1 MNDVPPPSNNSSSVA
16 FVSGIFNVVHPGHLR
31 LLQFAKRRA
40 DRLVV
45 GVLTDQ
51 LAGVAAHIPELD
63 RLEGVRSQL
72 AVDECFLID
81 TSVVECVAR
90 LRPTFV
96 VKGQEHLGQENPEL
110 EALATYG
117 GKLLFSSGAS
127 SLTSEDILRRE
138 IAGDRSEYRLPLDY
152 LERHNLTVEHLT
164 GLVRAFRELRVVVVG
179 DLIIDEYE
187 ICEPVGMSQE
197 EPTIVVTP
205 VARERFVGGAGIVAM
220 HGSSLGARSTLISV
234 VGADP
239 AGEFAGKHLTNAA
252 VDAQLVTDDIRP
264 TTRKQR
270 FRASGRTLL
279 RVNRLSSAAIS
290 RRIQDEIFAQFE
302 SAIQDA
308 NLLVFSDFNL
318 GVLPRELVGRMIGLG
333 RRLGLPMFADSQS
346 TGSVGDIGRFTGMS
360 LISPT
365 EREARLAMRNDS
377 DGLVVLS
384 EQLRN
389 RSGAT
394 HVILTLGGDGLL
406 IYSPES
412 TSGIVTD
419 KIGALNTNPIDV
431 AGAGDSLLITVAL
444 SLTAGG
450 SIWAAAAIGSVAAAI
465 QVSRLG
471 NSPIREREL
480 LRDLSR

>member
-1 MNDVPPPSNNSSSVA
+1 MKDVPPQSKDALTVA

-31 LLQFAKRRA
+31 LLQFAKSRA
-40 DRLVV
+40 DRLLV
-45 GVLTDQ
+45 GVLTDR
-51 LAGVAAHIPELD
+51 LAGAAAHIPEKD
-63 RLEGVRSQL
+63 RLEGVRSL
-72 AVDECFLID
+72 LSVDECFLID
-81 TSVVECVAR
+81 SSVVDYIAR
-90 LRPTFV
+90 RRPSIV
-96 VKGQEHLGQENPEL
+96 VKGQEFLGQENPES
-110 EALATYG
+110 EVLATYG
-117 GKLLFSSGAS
+117 GKLLFSSGTS

-138 IAGDRSEYRLPLDY
+138 LVGNRSENRLPADY
-152 LERHNLTVEHLT
+152 LERHDLTVAHLA
-164 GLVRAFRELRVVVVG
+164 GLVKAFRDLRVVVVG

-187 ICEPVGMSQE
+187 ICEPIGMSHE
-197 EPTIVVTP
+197 EPTIVVAP
-205 VARERFVGGAGIVAM
+205 VSRERFVGGAGIVAM
-220 HGSSLGARSTLISV
+220 HGSGLGARSSLISV

-239 AGEFAGKHLTNAA
+239 AGEFAAECLTNAA
-252 VDAQLVTDDIRP
+252 VDARLVLDDVRP

-302 SAIQDA
+302 SAIQCA

-318 GVLPRELVGRMIGLG
+318 GGLPKELVNRMIELGTKRGL
-333 RRLGLPMFADSQS
+333 LMFADSQS
-346 TGSVGDIGRFTGMS
+346 TGSLGDIGRFKGMS

-394 HVILTLGGDGLL
+394 HVVLTLGGDGL
-406 IYSPES
+406 IVYSPES
-412 TSGIVTD
+412 TTGIVTD

-431 AGAGDSLLITVAL
+431 AGAGDSLLISTAL
-444 SLTAGG
+444 ALTAGG

-471 NSPIREREL
+471 NSPISEREL
-480 LRDLSR
+480 LRELVR